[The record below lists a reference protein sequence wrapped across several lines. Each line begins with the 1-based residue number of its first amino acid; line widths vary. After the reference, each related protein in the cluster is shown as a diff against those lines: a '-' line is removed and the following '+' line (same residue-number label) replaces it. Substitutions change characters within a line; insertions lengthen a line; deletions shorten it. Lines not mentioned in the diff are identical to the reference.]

1 MSQNQNVI
9 RYNQKNQKKIPI
21 EYDRDWISVNLA
33 FYPPE
38 HDLYEWLKTK
48 PNVNGYIKS
57 LLIQERMKEQNANN
71 T

>member
-1 MSQNQNVI
+1 MSQNQSIIN
-9 RYNQKNQKKIPI
+9 YNQKNQKKI
-21 EYDRDWISVNLA
+21 NLA

-48 PNVNGYIKS
+48 PNVNGYIKR

>member
-9 RYNQKNQKKIPI
+9 RYNQKNQKKI
-21 EYDRDWISVNLA
+21 NLA